1 MQTILIIDDDR
12 DMCLLLKRFLTRHG
26 YEVLEAYNGKKA
38 LEILESTE
46 PSLVMCDFRLEDM
59 EGNVLLGKI
68 KERYPHLPVIIITGY
83 SDIKIAVEVMKMG
96 AYDYI
101 TKPLFPDEILVTI
114 KKALEDA
121 DRGESSPA
129 IHTAAPATATI
140 DGTVEQRS
148 ASTATNREKTQGVT
162 ISGDYIFGDSPVFK
176 QILQQIDLVAPTNYT
191 IIIHGESG
199 SGKEAIAQEIH
210 KRSKRKNKPFVAIDC
225 GALSKE
231 LAGSELFGHEKGSF
245 TGALNQKNGS
255 FELANTGT
263 IFLDEVANLSYD
275 IQISLLRVIQERKM
289 RRVGGVKD
297 IDLDVRIIIAS
308 NERLWDAVKRGKF
321 REDLYHRFNEFSIDV
336 PPLRQR
342 PDDTMLF
349 ANHFLRQ
356 TNIELGKNI
365 KRFSDEVEQIFR
377 SYVWYGNLR
386 ELKNVIKR
394 ATLLTDGEEIEASSL
409 PFEISHFSKLQFE
422 KQPEPVYSSVAT
434 VPNSFTEVTEN
445 QRSISETTLKGASI
459 DAEYEMILKALKK
472 VNFNKSKAA
481 KLLNIDRKTLYNKMK
496 QYQEFN
502 NQ

>member
-121 DRGESSPA
+121 AIGESSPA
-129 IHTAAPATATI
+129 IQVSAPSNSLEEKA
-140 DGTVEQRS
+140 
-148 ASTATNREKTQGVT
+148 ATNVAPKEKPQGITV
-162 ISGDYIFGDSPVFK
+162 SGDYIFGDSAVFR

-210 KRSKRKNKPFVAIDC
+210 KRSKRKTRPFVAIDC

-245 TGALNQKNGS
+245 TGALNQKAGS

-308 NERLWDAVKRGKF
+308 NERLWDAVRKGKF

-342 PDDTMLF
+342 PDDVMLF
-349 ANHFLRQ
+349 ANHFLHQ
-356 TNIELGKNI
+356 TNTELGKNI
-365 KRFSDEVEQIFR
+365 RRFSDEVEHIFR
-377 SYVWYGNLR
+377 NYVWYGNLR

-394 ATLLTDGEEIEASSL
+394 ATLLTDGEEIEATSL

-422 KQPEPVYSSVAT
+422 KQPEPVYSSV
-434 VPNSFTEVTEN
+434 VSIPNSFTEVTEN
-445 QRSISETTLKGASI
+445 SRNISETTLKGASI

>member
-1 MQTILIIDDDR
+1 
-12 DMCLLLKRFLTRHG
+12 
-26 YEVLEAYNGKKA
+26 
-38 LEILESTE
+38 
-46 PSLVMCDFRLEDM
+46 
-59 EGNVLLGKI
+59 
-68 KERYPHLPVIIITGY
+68 
-83 SDIKIAVEVMKMG
+83 
-96 AYDYI
+96 
-101 TKPLFPDEILVTI
+101 
-114 KKALEDA
+114 
-121 DRGESSPA
+121 
-129 IHTAAPATATI
+129 
-140 DGTVEQRS
+140 
-148 ASTATNREKTQGVT
+148 
-162 ISGDYIFGDSPVFK
+162 VFK

-210 KRSKRKNKPFVAIDC
+210 KRSKRKSKPFVAIDC

-308 NERLWDAVKRGKF
+308 NERLWDAVRKGKF

-342 PDDTMLF
+342 PDDVMLF
-349 ANHFLRQ
+349 ANHFLKQ
-356 TNIELGKNI
+356 TNAELGKNI
-365 KRFSDEVEQIFR
+365 RRFSNEVEQIFR
-377 SYVWYGNLR
+377 GYVWYGNLR

-394 ATLLTDGEEIEASSL
+394 ATLLSDGEEIEASSL

-445 QRSISETTLKGASI
+445 PRSISETTLKGASI

>member
-46 PSLVMCDFRLEDM
+46 PSLVMCDFRLDDM

-121 DRGESSPA
+121 EKGESSPA
-129 IHTAAPATATI
+129 IHASSSAATEQKAVATAPK
-140 DGTVEQRS
+140 
-148 ASTATNREKTQGVT
+148 EKQQGVT
-162 ISGDYIFGDSPVFK
+162 VSGDYIFGDSPVFR

-210 KRSKRKNKPFVAIDC
+210 KRSKRKGKPFVAIDC

-245 TGALNQKNGS
+245 TGALNQKVGS

-275 IQISLLRVIQERKM
+275 IQVSLLRVIQERKM

-308 NERLWDAVKRGKF
+308 NERLWDAVRKGKF

-342 PDDTMLF
+342 PDDIMLF
-349 ANHFLRQ
+349 ANHFLQQ

-365 KRFSDEVEQIFR
+365 RRFSDEVENIFR
-377 SYVWYGNLR
+377 NYVWYGNLR

-394 ATLLTDGEEIEASSL
+394 ATLLTDSEEIEASSL
-409 PFEISHFSKLQFE
+409 PFEISHFNKLQFE
-422 KQPEPVYSSVAT
+422 KQPEPVYSSMVS
-434 VPNSFTEVTEN
+434 VPSSFTEVTEN
-445 QRSISETTLKGASI
+445 PRSISETTLKGASI

>member
-1 MQTILIIDDDR
+1 
-12 DMCLLLKRFLTRHG
+12 LLKRFLTRHG

-121 DRGESSPA
+121 EKGESSPA
-129 IHTAAPATATI
+129 AVTTTSSTPSNAP
-140 DGTVEQRS
+140 EQRS
-148 ASTATNREKTQGVT
+148 ASTATNKDKTQGVT
-162 ISGDYIFGDSPVFK
+162 VSGDYIFGDSPIFK

-191 IIIHGESG
+191 VIIHGESG

-210 KRSKRKNKPFVAIDC
+210 KRSKRKGKPFVAIDC

-245 TGALNQKNGS
+245 TGALNQKVGS
-255 FELANTGT
+255 FELANGGT
-263 IFLDEVANLSYD
+263 IFLDEIANLSYD
-275 IQISLLRVIQERKM
+275 IQISLLRVVQERKM
-289 RRVGGVKD
+289 RRVGGLKD

-308 NERLWDAVKRGKF
+308 NERLWDAVRKGKF

-342 PDDTMLF
+342 PDDVMLF
-349 ANHFLRQ
+349 ANHFLQQ
-356 TNIELGKNI
+356 TNTELGKHI

-386 ELKNVIKR
+386 ELRNVIKR
-394 ATLLTDGEEIEASSL
+394 ATLLTDGEEIEPSSL
-409 PFEISHFSKLQFE
+409 PFEISHFNKLQFE
-422 KQPEPVYSSVAT
+422 QQPEPVYSSIAS

-445 QRSISETTLKGASI
+445 PRSISETTLKGASI